1 MPVSRE
7 EETKDGRFNK
17 MAQLVDLKDISFVKS
32 KLITFF
38 LWFEFF
44 PWFLNNK
51 RFTSSLRLYL
61 RLTLTFHN
69 YVLHSNK
76 QSDYNFR
83 CLTLNAQLQQQQQQ
97 NACIGVTTKSC
108 WIFICQFQFQLFSTI
123 LCILKID

>member
-1 MPVSRE
+1 
-7 EETKDGRFNK
+7 

-44 PWFLNNK
+44 PCFLNNK
-51 RFTSSLRLYL
+51 RFTSSIRLYL

-83 CLTLNAQLQQQQQQ
+83 CLTFNAQQQQQQ
-97 NACIGVTTKSC
+97 QKQQQKQQLNACIGVTTKSC